1 MTLLIR
7 GTLSALAFGVVVG
20 ATSGI
25 SRALGTVTWPSFF
38 GRQYLGSIYGFTSA
52 MTIIGAALGPM
63 PFGFAY
69 DLLGTYQPI
78 LIIGFAGLSIVLALI
93 SLTAHKP
100 VRE

>member
-1 MTLLIR
+1 MALLIR

-20 ATSGI
+20 ATNGI

-69 DLLGTYQPI
+69 DFLGSYHPI
-78 LIIGFAGLSIVLALI
+78 LIGFAGLSIVLALI